1 MIRFRLHHVVPA
13 VVAVTLSA
21 CADAGV
27 STSPNL
33 PAAPSASVEVAAAPA
48 RSANR
53 LATVEY
59 EGRTPVVYIQN
70 SDGTDRVRVH
80 FEHVSDHVTGN
91 YSPRQLPVTDSTIRR
106 ISRLK
111 WSPDGRYLA
120 VILAPSSEALQV
132 VLVSAEGR
140 ALRTVSPNSQY
151 LWGDVEWSPD
161 SRHIVYAMATGPFG
175 LRPEL
180 MVTDLGS
187 DKVGQITT
195 GARLSGYDTFR
206 FDASGQRIY
215 FTQRVGWADDG
226 INSLERL
233 ASVDLATGTIVP
245 ADVVVGVP
253 QGISRD
259 GTWALFIR
267 TNIATRTQELIRR
280 TADGAETVLATGDL
294 WGAMLLEGDRE
305 ALLMGPG
312 SDDPSGSALS
322 FRVIGLDAPA
332 DVRATLPTSPST
344 TWAALLPAIQ

>member
-1 MIRFRLHHVVPA
+1 MRFRLHHVVPA
-13 VVAVTLSA
+13 ALAVTLGA
-21 CADAGV
+21 CADAGIA
-27 STSPNL
+27 TSPNV
-33 PAAPSASVEVAAAPA
+33 PAAPSASVEAAAAPA
-48 RSANR
+48 RSGDR

-59 EGRTPVVYIQN
+59 EGRTPVLYVQN

-161 SRHIVYAMATGPFG
+161 SRQIVYAMATGPFG

-187 DKVGQITT
+187 DKVRQLTT

-215 FTQRVGWADDG
+215 FTQRIGWAEDG

-233 ASVDLATGTIVP
+233 ASADLATGTIVP
-245 ADVVVGVP
+245 GDVVVGVP

-259 GTWALFIR
+259 GAWALFIR
-267 TNIATRTQELIRR
+267 TNTTTRTQELIRR
-280 TADGAETVLATGDL
+280 SSDGAETVLATGDL
-294 WGAMLLEGDRE
+294 WDAVLLEGDQE
-305 ALLMGPG
+305 ALLMGPDAG
-312 SDDPSGSALS
+312 DPSGSTLS
-322 FRVIGLDAPA
+322 FRVIGLAAPG
-332 DVRATLPTSPST
+332 DVRASLSTAPST
-344 TWAALLPAIQ
+344 TWAALLPAVQ